1 MAITGQY
8 ITLRGLIR
16 MAPKAEQIGITK
28 IKHKGQAEIFQAE
41 MRIRESQEGQK
52 ICSKA
57 YKHSQ
62 NISKIE
68 KYQPV

>member
-8 ITLRGLIR
+8 ITLWGLIR
-16 MAPKAEQIGITK
+16 MVPKPEQMGITK

-57 YKHSQ
+57 
-62 NISKIE
+62 
-68 KYQPV
+68 